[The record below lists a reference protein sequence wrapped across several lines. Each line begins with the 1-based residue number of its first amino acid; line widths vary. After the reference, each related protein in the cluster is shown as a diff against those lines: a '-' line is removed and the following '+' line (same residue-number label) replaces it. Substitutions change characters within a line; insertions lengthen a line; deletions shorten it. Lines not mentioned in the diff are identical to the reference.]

1 MSYLVEKGF
10 DVVKMEG
17 LGRVFKCKLCKAI
30 FVGAMDA
37 ERHLIR
43 YHRIVST
50 YRLEQIIN
58 GGWHR

>member
-17 LGRVFKCKLCKAI
+17 LGRVLKCKLCGAI
-30 FVGAMDA
+30 FVGATDA

-50 YRLEQIIN
+50 YRLEQVLSR
-58 GGWHR
+58 GWQR